1 MIGDEVLDAAVAQG
15 IIDQSQA
22 ARLRELAR
30 TSVSPVAS
38 EEPAADPDDEKFRL
52 IGGFNDVFVTI
63 GVLLLI
69 AALSA
74 LSRTVDFDLGFSVI
88 SLASAWGLAEFFSR
102 RMRLALPSIVLALMF
117 AGSAA
122 FLAADLGNM
131 VLGLLGALPS
141 GEAVGGRTAFNTA
154 PMMIFAGLGAAI
166 AARVHERRFHV
177 PIDSAIAAA
186 GILGAVCGVLSW
198 LAPDWTSENW
208 AAIVA
213 FLGLGVFAVA
223 LRVDAT
229 DPERRTRRADVA
241 FWLHMLA
248 APMIVHALIPLV
260 TGDMTGIGTTQAIGI
275 LALFVLLGLVA
286 LVIDRRALLVS
297 GLSYA
302 GIAIGYLLSQSVEKA
317 LGVSLTLLGLA
328 VVVLGLSAGWRS
340 LRRAVLPLLPL
351 GQLRQHIP
359 PADPVLV
366 P

>member
-1 MIGDEVLDAAVAQG
+1 M
-15 IIDQSQA
+15 S
-22 ARLRELAR
+22 
-30 TSVSPVAS
+30 TS
-38 EEPAADPDDEKFRL
+38 
-52 IGGFNDVFVTI
+52 T
-63 GVLLLI
+63 
-69 AALSA
+69 
-74 LSRTVDFDLGFSVI
+74 LGFSVI
-88 SLASAWGLAEFFSR
+88 ALVSAWGLAEFFSR

-141 GEAVGGRTAFNTA
+141 GEAVGSRTAFNTA

-177 PIDSAIAAA
+177 PIDSCHRGGGYSRGCLRRPVVA
-186 GILGAVCGVLSW
+186 GAGLDKRTTGRRSSPSW
-198 LAPDWTSENW
+198 AS
-208 AAIVA
+208 A
-213 FLGLGVFAVA
+213 FSLWPCEWMRLIPSA
-223 LRVDAT
+223 
-229 DPERRTRRADVA
+229 RTRRADVA

-275 LALFVLLGLVA
+275 LVLFVLLGLVA